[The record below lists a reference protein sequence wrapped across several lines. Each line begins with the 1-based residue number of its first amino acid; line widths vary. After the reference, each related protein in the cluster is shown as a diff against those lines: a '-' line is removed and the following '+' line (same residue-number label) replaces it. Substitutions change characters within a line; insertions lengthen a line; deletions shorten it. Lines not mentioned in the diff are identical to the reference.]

1 MEEIVRAKRLE
12 IVDDDRRTRAC
23 LGVEE
28 IEDSGKEM
36 VSLSM
41 RGKSGNTSILVGVPE
56 EEGTEEEAAFVT
68 LSDSNRK
75 PRVTVSL
82 DREGNPLLALT
93 KPDGSLGLVMQVGSR
108 STSLNIVGETV
119 DSGVLL
125 CVEEDNTILLRL
137 GDSEGQSRAS
147 LAPLEDG
154 TPSLNL
160 SDKEGQIR
168 ASSRLLEI
176 GEPVFYLLD
185 EEGDTTHSIP
195 SDADWVSEN

>member
-1 MEEIVRAKRLE
+1 
-12 IVDDDRRTRAC
+12 
-23 LGVEE
+23 
-28 IEDSGKEM
+28 
-36 VSLSM
+36 
-41 RGKSGNTSILVGVPE
+41 
-56 EEGTEEEAAFVT
+56 
-68 LSDSNRK
+68 
-75 PRVTVSL
+75 
-82 DREGNPLLALT
+82 
-93 KPDGSLGLVMQVGSR
+93 MQVGLR

-119 DSGVLL
+119 DSGALL